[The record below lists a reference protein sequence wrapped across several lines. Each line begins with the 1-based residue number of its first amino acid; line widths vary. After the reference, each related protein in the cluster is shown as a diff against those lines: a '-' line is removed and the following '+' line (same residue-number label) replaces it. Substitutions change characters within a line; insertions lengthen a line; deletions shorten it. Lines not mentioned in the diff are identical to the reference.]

1 MSNQYNNSREL
12 CLSVSKRNQR
22 YLDLLEDYMLE
33 FNCNRSQT
41 LFRII
46 SEYNT
51 YRCLEGARA

>member
-33 FNCNRSQT
+33 FNSNRSQT

-46 SEYNT
+46 GEYNT
-51 YRCLEGARA
+51 YRCLEAAR